1 MTTVTINHSTF
12 PFLPGQVFNFT
23 EPITVLVGDI
33 GVGKSTILKLIATE
47 DPAVLINRTCKNIIW
62 WDSEL
67 GNPRTRNYEIL
78 DFFLQYVNNIE
89 ISNEEKLKIGK
100 IVKDFLVLNSEESTL
115 TCSHGEKLFPILESI
130 KSHTG
135 SLILLDE
142 PDSGLSI
149 KKVEEFVKIIR
160 STLEHGTEYIIATH
174 SPVLISKVSKVF
186 NMETGSYEDSK
197 YYLERTWN
205 R

>member
-33 GVGKSTILKLIATE
+33 GVGKSTMLKLIATE

-67 GNPRTRNYEIL
+67 GNPRTRNFEIL

-89 ISNEEKLKIGK
+89 ISQEEKLKIGK
-100 IVKDFLVLNSEESTL
+100 IVKDFLV
-115 TCSHGEKLFPILESI
+115 LESI

-160 STLEHGTEYIIATH
+160 STIEYGTEYIIATH